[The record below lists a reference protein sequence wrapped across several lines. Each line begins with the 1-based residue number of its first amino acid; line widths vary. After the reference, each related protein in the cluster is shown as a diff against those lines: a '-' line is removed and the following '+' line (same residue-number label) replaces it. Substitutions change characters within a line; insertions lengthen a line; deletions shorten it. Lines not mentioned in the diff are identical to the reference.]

1 METTLDNFIAIVG
14 MSCRFAGAADLRDYW
29 LSILTARPS
38 FGEISGNAAKRH
50 LQEPPSSFRHLPTLR
65 TALLGDLWRTD
76 SSDKN
81 PSAGINPV
89 MWLAADLAAA
99 ALKDAT
105 RTDAAAQGASSP
117 GVPRERIAAFIG
129 HSPALGPAEAVWCQH
144 GFVLDQTMEL
154 VRRCIPYGSA
164 ADFEAL
170 RQSLDAALPQFD
182 SRSVRLLLPQTLAAF
197 VAERCNFAG
206 PACCIDA
213 GACSS
218 AAAIQAGCDALRSGR
233 ADLAIAGAV
242 QGPVSAQ
249 LMMPFAKMGL
259 LSKNGSIKPYCRDA
273 DGTLLG
279 EGGGFLVLKRHA
291 DAIRDGD
298 RIYAIIRAAAAA
310 AGGNSK
316 RTDGGYADALRAVWP
331 PHDPDPA
338 SIDYLE
344 GNGSG
349 IPALDKSELRTFCA
363 ISGEAASRRD
373 SIALGAA
380 KALVGDCLA
389 ASGMAGTV
397 KAAMALYHRI
407 IPPALPQPLLSG
419 AIDLSDTPFYLPPR
433 PRPWVHN
440 DAGAPRRAAVASIGL
455 GGTAS
460 LVVMEQ
466 TTR

>member
-1 METTLDNFIAIVG
+1 MASTPDKFIAIVG

-29 LSILTARPS
+29 LSILSARPS
-38 FGEISGNAAKRH
+38 FADIQDGAAGRH
-50 LQEPPSSFRHLPTLR
+50 LQEPPSSFRYLPTLR
-65 TALLGDLWRTD
+65 AALLGDLWRSD
-76 SSDKN
+76 SSAKI
-81 PSAGINPV
+81 PATGVNPV
-89 MWLAADLAAA
+89 VWLAAELASA

-105 RTDAAAQGASSP
+105 RSEAAAQGASTS

-144 GFVLDQTMEL
+144 GFVVDQTMEL

-182 SRSVRLLLPQTLAAF
+182 SRSASLLLPQTVATS

-218 AAAIQAGCDALRSGR
+218 AAAIQAGCDALLCGR
-233 ADLAIAGAV
+233 ADLAVAGAV

-249 LMMPFAKMGL
+249 LMMPFAKMGM
-259 LSKNGSIKPYCRDA
+259 LSKSGSVRPYCKDA

-279 EGGGFLVLKRHA
+279 EGGGFFVLKRHS

-298 RIYAIIRAAAAA
+298 RIYAIVRAAAIAS
-310 AGGNSK
+310 GGNAK
-316 RTDGGYADALRAVWP
+316 RTDGGYADALRAAWP
-331 PHDPDPA
+331 AHDSDPA

-344 GNGSG
+344 GNGAG
-349 IPALDKSELRTFCA
+349 IPALDKAELRTFCSIA
-363 ISGEAASRRD
+363 GEAVSRRD
-373 SIALGAA
+373 SIAIGAA

-389 ASGMAGTV
+389 ASGMAGAV
-397 KAAMALYHRI
+397 KAAMALYRRI
-407 IPPALPQPLLSG
+407 IPPAFPPQLLSG
-419 AIDLSDTPFYLPPR
+419 ALDLSDTPFYLPPR

-460 LVVMEQ
+460 LLVLEQ